1 MTRLRRIG
9 LFGGTFDPFHLGH
22 LAVARAAR
30 HQLALDEVRLVPTH
44 VPPHRPEQPHA
55 SAHHRFAMAALG
67 IADEP
72 ALLVS
77 DIELASPGPTYT
89 ADTLRRLHRQGL
101 SPSQIFFISGADAFA
116 EIATWHDY
124 PGLLDLAHFAVIAR
138 PKRAAA
144 TLRADLPALASR
156 MREVTGPGS
165 LPPEVSAEHFRTLI
179 LLIDEPTPDVSG
191 TMIREAQ
198 RAGRAIGDLVPGLV
212 ARHIARHRLYDVSS
226 QASGVP
232 EAASELH
239 EQEHA

>member
-30 HQLALDEVRLVPTH
+30 DQLALDEVRLVPSH
-44 VPPHRPEQPHA
+44 VPPHRPEQPRA

-67 IADEP
+67 IAEEP

-89 ADTLRRLHRQGL
+89 ADTLQRLHRRGW
-101 SPSQIFFISGADAFA
+101 SPLQIFFITGADAFA

-124 PGLLDLAHFAVIAR
+124 PRLLDLAHFAVIAR
-138 PKRAAA
+138 PGRPAA
-144 TLRADLPALASR
+144 TLRDELPNLAWR
-156 MREVTGPGS
+156 MRAVTGPNS
-165 LPPEVSAEHFRTLI
+165 LPPEATAEHGTTLI
-179 LLIDEPTPDVSG
+179 LLIDEPTPDISG
-191 TMIREAQ
+191 TMVREAQ
-198 RAGRAIGDLVPGLV
+198 RAGRAIRDLVPHLVEQHIVRHGLYE
-212 ARHIARHRLYDVSS
+212 ISS
-226 QASGVP
+226 HASGP
-232 EAASELH
+232 TEAASELH